1 MSMIPG
7 RKYTKAQMRS
17 MMSEEYARALQYK
30 GYVLQVDDRGLYSL
44 VHHSKAFGGQVLER
58 RKQGDLEG
66 TLERS
71 DVGGTAQFEAP
82 APIRKRTPQERLDSF
97 VQKLWPEVKSVGHIP
112 GLKEDDIL
120 TVVLNAKGRAE
131 QLDLENKRMTAEDVR
146 QVAASLLTQSEK
158 EHEEKLSHQITRH
171 ED

>member
-1 MSMIPG
+1 
-7 RKYTKAQMRS
+7 
-17 MMSEEYARALQYK
+17 
-30 GYVLQVDDRGLYSL
+30 
-44 VHHSKAFGGQVLER
+44 
-58 RKQGDLEG
+58 
-66 TLERS
+66 
-71 DVGGTAQFEAP
+71 
-82 APIRKRTPQERLDSF
+82 